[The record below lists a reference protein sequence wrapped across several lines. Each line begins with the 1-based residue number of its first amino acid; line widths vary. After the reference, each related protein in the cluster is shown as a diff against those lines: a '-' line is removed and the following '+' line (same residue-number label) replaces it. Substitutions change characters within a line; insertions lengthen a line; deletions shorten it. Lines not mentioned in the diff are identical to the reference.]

1 MKKRPLIGVTGI
13 YARQGVTTL
22 YPHPQDYC
30 QAVHDFGGIPVTIP
44 AFLTKEESLRYL
56 EYVDAMIFIG
66 GPDIPSQMYNEEP
79 LTEHCTFLPEE
90 IAEAH
95 LALVKQVLQSDMP
108 FIGVCLGCQEL
119 NVGSGGKL
127 IQHLYDLTPR
137 HRNTYVDL
145 EINKRPDTYHFVEVA
160 ENSLL
165 EELFGSRRI
174 RVNSCHHQAV
184 DPEYVAP
191 KFRITARSTE
201 DNVVEAI
208 EYSDRQFGLGV
219 QWHPERIDDWDH
231 RKRIFEGFIAAAQ
244 KFHS

>member
-13 YARQGVTTL
+13 YARQEKSIL
-22 YPHPQDYC
+22 YPHPQEYC

-66 GPDIPSQMYNEEP
+66 GPDIPSHLYGEEP
-79 LTEHCTFLPEE
+79 LTEYCTFLPEK

-95 LALVKQVLQSDMP
+95 LALVRQVQQSDMP

-127 IQHLYDLTPR
+127 IQHLYDLTSR

-145 EINKRPDTYHFVEVA
+145 DTNKRPDTYHFVEVA

-184 DPEYVAP
+184 DPDYVS
-191 KFRITARSTE
+191 KCRITARSTE

-208 EYSDRQFGLGV
+208 EFSDRQFGLGV

-231 RKRIFEGFIAAAQ
+231 RKRIFDGLIAAAQ